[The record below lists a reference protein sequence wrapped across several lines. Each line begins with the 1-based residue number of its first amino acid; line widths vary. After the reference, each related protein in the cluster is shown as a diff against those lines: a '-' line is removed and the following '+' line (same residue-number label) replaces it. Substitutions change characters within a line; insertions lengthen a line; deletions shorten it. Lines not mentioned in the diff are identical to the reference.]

1 MPLPAAAPA
10 PRTAALSVQE
20 TTQLWKQVL
29 YRLKGGEALLTDGQF
44 LRALEDEYASLKG
57 EPADTAVRL
66 ELCRSVVAVH
76 RDFPESF
83 RGVGLQNRL
92 DRAFEAGARQLRWD
106 ADTIQEAGVR
116 SIYRFRRQDKVR
128 ALLHT
133 WRVTSAIDPYACI
146 NRTLDVFKPTGDPV
160 LPAMTPRQRAHL
172 EEAVADG
179 ALDHVETATYLCHQD
194 EARQTL
200 ETQERARAL
209 DRLQVY
215 VEEGLLTPE
224 EARHYRQLREIE
236 QQEKEKK
243 IDRRRAAE
251 MRTQVLSRERRKL
264 LDYKVKSA
272 LSLALDYLQAF
283 DGLKRIGQAFDE
295 TLAYLVQHKGFVSAR
310 RDADDADLALTTL
323 RYNRGI
329 MTRICDIMERR
340 EQEIRFLAVRLP
352 PYKAVTSG
360 HTERLPRLT
369 VEPEFVADLRAL
381 SLEEMSERLNS
392 ESSETRSRAAADI
405 RSFVHL
411 IEQVIRPT
419 PFRKQVRLVR
429 FGQLLAEQAPT
440 LEGLYSGA
448 SDLGAGRRRARMY
461 VGRSARRAFNDLSK
475 TELAALA
482 KSAEDFLLETEVKL
496 LRRQAAD
503 AAGAP
508 LFDRGKKGDAVAPV
522 FNGATPEAEAEGAE
536 PVLNEKTGA
545 PPSGEAPAKSK
556 APKTG
561 PKPPQA
567 AVTQAPGQSAD
578 KQTNGAPPAKDP
590 EPAAGGRPPAR
601 RRPKPPQESVTA
613 VPTKADGAEP
623 DFGDMPLLNEPVD
636 VQVVRVRVRAG
647 SGYREMR
654 AKIMPD
660 PERPGQYVIA
670 GRNPQ
675 TGELVPQTQRGQKRV
690 VEKAPRGVW
699 RIVSESA

>member
-106 ADTIQEAGVR
+106 ADTIQQAGVR
-116 SIYRFRRQDKVR
+116 SIYRFRRQNKVR

-133 WRVTSAIDPYACI
+133 WRVDDAIDPYACV
-146 NRTLDVFKPTGDPV
+146 NRTLDVFKPAGDPV

-172 EEAVADG
+172 EAAVSEG
-179 ALDHVETATYLCHQD
+179 GLDQLETAAYLCENDQK
-194 EARQTL
+194 RQTL
-200 ETQERARAL
+200 ETHERARAL
-209 DRLQVY
+209 DRLAVY
-215 VEEGLLTPE
+215 VEEGLLSPE
-224 EARHYRQLREIE
+224 EAEHYRRLRDIE

-243 IDRRRAAE
+243 IDRRQAAE

-264 LDYKVKSA
+264 LDYKVNSA

-283 DGLKRIGQAFDE
+283 DGLKRIGRTFDE
-295 TLAYLVQHKGFVSAR
+295 ALNYLVQHKDFVSAR
-310 RDADDADLALTTL
+310 RDGGDEGLALTAL

-329 MTRICDIMERR
+329 MERICDIMERR
-340 EQEIRFLAVRLP
+340 EQEIRFLSVRLP

-360 HTERLPRLT
+360 HKERLPSLT
-369 VEPEFVADLRAL
+369 VEADFVADLRAL

-392 ESSETRSRAAADI
+392 ASPETRSRAAADI

-429 FGQLLAEQAPT
+429 FGQLLTEQAPT
-440 LEGLYSGA
+440 LEGLYNGVN
-448 SDLGAGRRRARMY
+448 DLDTGRRRARMY
-461 VGRSARRAFNDLSK
+461 AGRSAQRAFNDLSK
-475 TELAALA
+475 AELATLV
-482 KSAEDFLLETEVKL
+482 KSAEEFLLETEVKL

-503 AAGAP
+503 DAGAS
-508 LFDRGKKGDAVAPV
+508 LFDRGKKGDATAPS
-522 FNGATPEAEAEGAE
+522 FNRADKETETHDAAPSTDQDIAPPGAE
-536 PVLNEKTGA
+536 PPAEA
-545 PPSGEAPAKSK
+545 PPKK
-556 APKTG
+556 
-561 PKPPQA
+561 
-567 AVTQAPGQSAD
+567 
-578 KQTNGAPPAKDP
+578 
-590 EPAAGGRPPAR
+590 
-601 RRPKPPQESVTA
+601 RRPKPPQEAVTQATAPVGNEAPQTAEKPPAKRRPKPPQEAVTA
-613 VPTKADGAEP
+613 VPTKADGADP
-623 DFGDMPLLNEPVD
+623 DFGDMPLLNEPVE

-647 SGYREMR
+647 SGYREIR

-660 PERPGQYVIA
+660 PEHPGQYIIA

-690 VEKAPRGVW
+690 VEKAQRGVW